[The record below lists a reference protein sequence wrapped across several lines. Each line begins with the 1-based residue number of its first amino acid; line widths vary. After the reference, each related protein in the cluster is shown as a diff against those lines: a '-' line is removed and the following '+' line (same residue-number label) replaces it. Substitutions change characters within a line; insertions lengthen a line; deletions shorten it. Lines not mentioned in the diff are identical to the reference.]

1 VNADRHQRWL
11 DIVGAGHW
19 SLTVSG
25 WTLLAISAQFLW
37 SGLAAEAGQY
47 RRRVRGSRACRP
59 WALRGR

>member
-37 SGLAAEAGQY
+37 SGLAAEAGQ
-47 RRRVRGSRACRP
+47 
-59 WALRGR
+59 